1 MKNNVI
7 KNAGWI
13 IGCKIAQSLLNF
25 LVGILT
31 ARYLGPSN
39 YGIINYVASVI
50 AFTVPV
56 MQLGMRNTLVKEIV
70 HAPER
75 EGAVLGTSLI
85 LNVLSS
91 FACVVGS
98 VSFVALTDAG
108 DREILLVCFL
118 YSLTLVFQATDMVRF
133 WFQAHLLS
141 KYPSL
146 VSLGA
151 YVLVAI
157 YKIYLLVTQKSVAWF
172 AVSHA
177 LDFLLISVALLL
189 IYKKMGQQKLTF
201 DRHLAREL
209 FSRSKYYIIPGMMVM
224 IFQHTGR
231 IMIKFMMGEAATG
244 LYSAALTCIGISGF
258 VFVAVVDSARP
269 VILEARERDY
279 ALFEKRMVQLYSIIT
294 CLSLAQ
300 SVFMT
305 VLAKPIVMILFGEE
319 YAGATV
325 ILAVAVWSVL
335 FSEYGAVRNVWI
347 LAEEKQKH
355 LLSINVAGALVNVVL
370 NAALIP
376 LWGAIGAAVAT
387 VITQFFTNVGIG
399 FFFKPIRRNNY
410 LILKSLNPVVM
421 VDMIR
426 EATHRR

>member
-70 HAPER
+70 HTPER

-118 YSLTLVFQATDMVRF
+118 YSLTLVFQATDMVQF

-151 YVLVAI
+151 YVLVTI

-319 YAGATV
+319 YAGAAV

-335 FSEYGAVRNVWI
+335 FSEYGTVRNVWI

-355 LLSINVAGALVNVVL
+355 LVSINVAGALVNVVL